1 MERMEVDHC
10 AGAAGGTLRRSNSA
24 PMITSVGERMAASS
38 SQVSFRYRRVSVNCS
53 SQEDNMDAALGG
65 NLQRTR
71 GDGAVP
77 VSSSWHEH
85 SREWLRSDDSAVTPN
100 SSPSP
105 SRRFRPAGRAC
116 VRWPSLTPLK
126 RKGGAES
133 DGPPKKLFVTGVLD
147 PAAHTASASL
157 ADSAPSPQSSP
168 LASHLHPAH

>member
-1 MERMEVDHC
+1 MSILGFYQIHFPQKMPLILQCDLYVFFPSLLCIFGRCDLYS
-10 AGAAGGTLRRSNSA
+10 GATYTPNN
-24 PMITSVGERMAASS
+24 T
-38 SQVSFRYRRVSVNCS
+38 
-53 SQEDNMDAALGG
+53 EDNMDAALGG

>member
-10 AGAAGGTLRRSNSA
+10 AGAAGGTLRS
-24 PMITSVGERMAASS
+24 ERMAASS
-38 SQVSFRYRRVSVNCS
+38 QVSVRYRRVSVNCS

-65 NLQRTR
+65 TLQRTQVS
-71 GDGAVP
+71 DGAVP

-85 SREWLRSDDSAVTPN
+85 PREWVRSDDSTVTPN

-105 SRRFRPAGRAC
+105 SRRFSRPAGRAC

-147 PAAHTASASL
+147 PAAHAASASL

-168 LASHLHPAH
+168 LAPHLHPAH